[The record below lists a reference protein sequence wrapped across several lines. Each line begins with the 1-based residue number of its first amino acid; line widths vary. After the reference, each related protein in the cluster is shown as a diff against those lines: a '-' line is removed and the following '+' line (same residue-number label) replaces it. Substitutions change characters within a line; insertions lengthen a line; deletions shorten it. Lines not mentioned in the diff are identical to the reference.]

1 MVNDR
6 LLTTR
11 RKRRGLKII
20 AVFGLLLG
28 LGAGAVAAGP
38 AGVGLAGPGDAAS
51 AAPDGSKGEVSR
63 LSPGRRLLTAAET
76 AAFKKL
82 FPDLAPGSVP
92 VAHGRTQFGGEV
104 WSLTTWKDKAGRS
117 CRGINVPGEGHSR
130 NCASTSELLA
140 EPDGTRRP
148 IWAHRG
154 ASAREGNNGWHAV
167 WLRGFVAPSVKSLVV
182 TTAKCDKVPLEFD
195 TDGVFFQLISG
206 ADAAA
211 GAWPIRLDVF
221 DASGAIVSSTR
232 IPITT
237 PDRESPLAATQP
249 SCP

>member
-1 MVNDR
+1 
-6 LLTTR
+6 
-11 RKRRGLKII
+11 
-20 AVFGLLLG
+20 
-28 LGAGAVAAGP
+28 
-38 AGVGLAGPGDAAS
+38 
-51 AAPDGSKGEVSR
+51 
-63 LSPGRRLLTAAET
+63 LLTAAET

-117 CRGINVPGEGHSR
+117 CKGINVPGEGHSR

-148 IWAHRG
+148 IWASRG
-154 ASAREGNNGWHAV
+154 AQERDNGWHAV

-182 TTAKCDKVPLEFD
+182 TTAKCDQFPLEFD
-195 TDGVFFQLISG
+195 TDGVFFHLISG

-211 GAWPIRLDVF
+211 GAWPIRLDAF

-237 PDRESPLAATQP
+237 PDYETPFAASQP